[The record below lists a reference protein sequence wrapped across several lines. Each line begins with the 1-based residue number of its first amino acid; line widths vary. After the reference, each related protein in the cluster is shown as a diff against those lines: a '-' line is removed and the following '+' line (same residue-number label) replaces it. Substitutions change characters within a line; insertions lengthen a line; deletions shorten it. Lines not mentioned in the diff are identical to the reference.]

1 MAKTLCRTIA
11 IVILILIAFGTIG
24 SLFSWALFLLLLVV
38 LVFILVAH
46 YVHSNALRNNPPK
59 EEMDLGT
66 EHPIRMHKLVPDGD
80 GMDYDG

>member
-1 MAKTLCRTIA
+1 MMAKTLYRPIA
-11 IVILILIAFGTIG
+11 IVMLVLFTFGLIG
-24 SLFSWALFLLLLVV
+24 SFSWVLFLLLSVV

-66 EHPIRMHKLVPDGD
+66 EHPIRMHKLVSDGD
-80 GMDYDG
+80 GTDYDG